1 MRQVRAFAPGR
12 KCNNN
17 LWLTQDCHWHLSFI
31 PMGFPLLWKP
41 RPSPPLKGGKAQ
53 ASSGEEPPSL
63 SARSPKAG
71 RLPAKQVMYLSASPA
86 LKPVRFNAGLSSQVT
101 TR

>member
-31 PMGFPLLWKP
+31 PMGFPLLRKP

-53 ASSGEEPPSL
+53 ASSEEEPRPSL
-63 SARSPKAG
+63 QG
-71 RLPAKQVMYLSASPA
+71 A
-86 LKPVRFNAGLSSQVT
+86 LKLVGSPPSKRCTFLLPLL
-101 TR
+101 